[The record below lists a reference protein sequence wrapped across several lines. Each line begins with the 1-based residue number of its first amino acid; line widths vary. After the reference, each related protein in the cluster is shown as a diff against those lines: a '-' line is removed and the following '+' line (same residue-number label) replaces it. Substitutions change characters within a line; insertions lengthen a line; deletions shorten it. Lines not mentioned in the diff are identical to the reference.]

1 MIVTC
6 VYVHVKNDE
15 IDNFIKATVLNRN
28 QSVKEP
34 GNLRFDLL
42 QQDDD
47 PRRFMLYEAYE
58 SEESAAA
65 HKNTSHYLCC
75 SCHKAS
81 KRFLVIWQQYIC
93 RNLGD
98 IIRIYICFFKFAGI
112 HKKKTEQKQY

>member
-15 IDNFIKATVLNRN
+15 IDNFIKASVLNRN

-65 HKNTSHYLCC
+65 HKNTNHYFQWRNTVKDYMAE
-75 SCHKAS
+75 S
-81 KRFLVIWQQYIC
+81 RFGVKY
-93 RNLGD
+93 N
-98 IIRIYICFFKFAGI
+98 IIEPNDRTKW
-112 HKKKTEQKQY
+112 